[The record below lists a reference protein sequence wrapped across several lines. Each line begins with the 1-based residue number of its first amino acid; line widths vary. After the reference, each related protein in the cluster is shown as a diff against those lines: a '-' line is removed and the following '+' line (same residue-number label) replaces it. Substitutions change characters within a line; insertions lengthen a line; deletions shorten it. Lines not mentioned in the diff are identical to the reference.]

1 MDLMEIKFESI
12 AFDRYTNFSSF
23 RAHIT
28 RSANVQIDGFSSFFL
43 SNPRLPLRKIRK
55 VFIQSYSWPRYE
67 AFRIIFIYLTE
78 KINA

>member
-23 RAHIT
+23 RA
-28 RSANVQIDGFSSFFL
+28 RSTLLVQPMYRLMVSLLFSFRIHLYFKKGIYTIVLLASFPEPF
-43 SNPRLPLRKIRK
+43 S
-55 VFIQSYSWPRYE
+55 
-67 AFRIIFIYLTE
+67 IIFIYLTE